1 MDPLHLYVVSIVC
14 GGRESHRG
22 VFLKR
27 ALRASDFAKIRVT
40 GAAFASGNVRQARRG
55 GVEGCPSLPKLCVAT
70 CIVAPKSGRSFQ
82 PWLTM
87 RGESFRKCASF
98 LFVPAPTARFCANRG
113 RSPEVATRIFG
124 NADTVGARWRGA
136 SDRQFSEMRTPSAL
150 GGAELRIAN
159 SISREWEGH
168 RGSSITRIFG
178 RTATRIFGSGSCRR
192 GAQLVWA
199 GSWRLPDDFCAPTT
213 SGSSR
218 SRRRRASKRRL
229 NCRWSLR
236 AASAACSR
244 RTPAL
249 PSFGGGPPDR
259 TLLAASMISI
269 WSEAT

>member
-1 MDPLHLYVVSIVC
+1 MDPLHLYVVCIVC
-14 GGRESHRG
+14 GERESHRG

-27 ALRASDFAKIRVT
+27 ALGASDFAKIRVT
-40 GAAFASGNVRQARRG
+40 GAAFASGNVRQARRA

-70 CIVAPKSGRSFQ
+70 CIGAPKSGRPFQ

-98 LFVPAPTARFCANRG
+98 LFVPAPTARFRCESGSVSGVRNAYFRKCG
-113 RSPEVATRIFG
+113 HRRRSVARSFG
-124 NADTVGARWRGA
+124 
-136 SDRQFSEMRTPSAL
+136 SPIE
-150 GGAELRIAN
+150 
-159 SISREWEGH
+159 ISREWEGH

-192 GAQLVWA
+192 GAELVWA

-236 AASAACSR
+236 AASAACAGGCR
-244 RTPAL
+244 PAL
-249 PSFGGGPPDR
+249 LWRRP
-259 TLLAASMISI
+259 A
-269 WSEAT
+269 